1 MATNS
6 SILAWK
12 IPWTEEGAWKA
23 TVNGAAG
30 RKESDMTEGLTLK
43 MWNLPGAGIE
53 VGSPVLVGGVLSTVP
68 PGKP

>member
-12 IPWTEEGAWKA
+12 IPWTEEGAWKP

-43 MWNLPGAGIE
+43 IVFTLHYGPYFLSYVYLCLYKE
-53 VGSPVLVGGVLSTVP
+53 VDVT
-68 PGKP
+68 